1 MLSGSSPTADTPPR
15 GRSHYEKCSN
25 THGAHRSSHVMH
37 AVLLEKRRVD
47 PNAQR
52 PETLVGREQRA
63 KPPPKNREPTPC
75 APCDSRDRPSVREV
89 LRTTG
94 VGGLVASWSADFGCS
109 SDGGLLGR
117 GVAVGSNN
125 ATVES
130 ACSKR
135 ASYSPNLLEGGFSEV
150 RQKVSIKAAS
160 EAVDQGAAG
169 CYNIVVESGS
179 PVSPLRGARPSS
191 CPYSAECVEGKFS
204 EVRIQ
209 DPA

>member
-1 MLSGSSPTADTPPR
+1 MCSISMRMGEPTPKSRARRFKVAELLSRLECRWSTQTSWPT
-15 GRSHYEKCSN
+15 N

-135 ASYSPNLLEGGFSEV
+135 ASYSPNLLEGVFSEV
-150 RQKVSIKAAS
+150 
-160 EAVDQGAAG
+160 
-169 CYNIVVESGS
+169 
-179 PVSPLRGARPSS
+179 LRGRS
-191 CPYSAECVEGKFS
+191 
-204 EVRIQ
+204 
-209 DPA
+209 